1 MDIDRERL
9 QVDLLANAEHGG
21 FIADGNRGRTILT
34 GDPADEAVRN
44 RFVARLRDAGLEPR
58 IDPVGNITGR
68 YNPSQGPS
76 DAAPVAVGSHL
87 DSVRRGGIFDG
98 PLGVYAGLEAVRAI
112 DEAGIDLERPIDVVC
127 FTEEE
132 GGRFTGQLGS
142 AVATGKLAVEK
153 ALNLTDDTE
162 TTLADRLAAVGYRG
176 EDTIDAS
183 GWDAWLELHIE
194 QDTQLENTGVQVGIV
209 EAIASI
215 SNCEVTIEGNADHAG
230 ATGMFE
236 RSDALAAMAEVVA
249 GVEAAGREHALNT
262 DGTAVATVG
271 ELSVEPDV
279 RNIVPGEATARLDLR
294 DVTDEGIHA
303 LVERVRQ
310 VVERVDSERP
320 VDATMEHY
328 RHDGASTLSER
339 CIGAAERAAVEA
351 AVSTMRLHSAGVHD
365 TALVS
370 DVTDAALLFAPSVDG
385 ISHNPREWTDWED
398 CAAATQA
405 LARTLVELA
414 G

>member
-1 MDIDRERL
+1 MLYHVKEEYGVEYRENYAYE
-9 QVDLLANAEHGG
+9 LLRE
-21 FIADGNRGRTILT
+21 
-34 GDPADEAVRN
+34 
-44 RFVARLRDAGLEPR
+44 ARLSLQTARPQQYEADPEEKVEFQEP
-58 IDPVGNITGR
+58 VKK
-68 YNPSQGPS
+68 
-76 DAAPVAVGSHL
+76 
-87 DSVRRGGIFDG
+87 
-98 PLGVYAGLEAVRAI
+98 
-112 DEAGIDLERPIDVVC
+112 RP
-127 FTEEE
+127 E
-132 GGRFTGQLGS
+132 LS
-142 AVATGKLAVEK
+142 EK
-153 ALNLTDDTE
+153 
-162 TTLADRLAAVGYRG
+162 
-176 EDTIDAS
+176 I
-183 GWDAWLELHIE
+183 
-194 QDTQLENTGVQVGIV
+194 GVQVGIV
-209 EAIASI
+209 EAIAGI

-328 RHDGASTLSER
+328 RHDGASMLSER

-398 CAAATQA
+398 CAAATQV